1 MRWTTLLVLFGAAAG
16 GAWAEQQE
24 QEFPAFSAD
33 YVETSNAHIVD
44 PDRYPEP
51 VVIRGRYVRDREGRV
66 RQEDWVEIGAGKRR
80 ERYRVVIA
88 DQTVGIS
95 YELQADQKLA
105 VSAPIPKRRKPG
117 ERAKQPVTPPPAG
130 VKAPRYE
137 FLGTRQL
144 QGFQCRGSRMYLPGD
159 DSYMETWWCP
169 EIGYPA
175 EMTVKEPTG
184 IVRVKRWYNF
194 KLGID
199 PDPDQFQVPDDFTI
213 VDRRTQPNPKCC
225 P

>member
-1 MRWTTLLVLFGAAAG
+1 MRWAIWPALFGTAAVGVWAG
-16 GAWAEQQE
+16 ELGQSL
-24 QEFPAFSAD
+24 PSFSAD

-44 PDRYPEP
+44 PDPYPEP

-117 ERAKQPVTPPPAG
+117 ERAKQPPVPLPAG
-130 VKAPRYE
+130 VKAPRHE
-137 FLGTRQL
+137 FLGVREIE
-144 QGFQCRGSRMYLPGD
+144 GFECRGSRMYLPRED
-159 DSYMETWWCP
+159 AYMETWWCP

-184 IVRVKRWYNF
+184 IVHVKRWYNF
-194 KLGID
+194 QLGIE
-199 PDPDQFQVPDDFTI
+199 PDPALFRVPEGFTI
-213 VDRRTQPNPKCC
+213 VDRRIQPNPKCC